1 MHAPILVTTT
11 HPGLPSPP
19 YSIGTPPTHLLAL
32 CHPHPP
38 SSPHSSIT
46 LGNSKCQFVCAHTHA
61 HLIWANNPPAPSTSP
76 FTHGWGAIKNPVHL
90 GVTSLFSSLLTFVD
104 ISVHHGWG
112 AVKNPVHLGVTS
124 LFSSLLTFVNIS
136 GHHSWGA
143 ILNPKC
149 PPYLSRAQPLFSS
162 LSIFISILFTLLG
175 PMLLT
180 LHAHPIHQFPVDHYW
195 QNSSSMAGELLKT
208 HTMLPIG

>member
-1 MHAPILVTTT
+1 MHACTYFGYHHPPRAAITPIFDWHTP
-11 HPGLPSPP
+11 HPPPGLV
-19 YSIGTPPTHLLAL
+19 
-32 CHPHPP
+32 P

-76 FTHGWGAIKNPVHL
+76 FTHGWGAI
-90 GVTSLFSSLLTFVD
+90 
-104 ISVHHGWG
+104 
-112 AVKNPVHLGVTS
+112 KNPVHLGVTS